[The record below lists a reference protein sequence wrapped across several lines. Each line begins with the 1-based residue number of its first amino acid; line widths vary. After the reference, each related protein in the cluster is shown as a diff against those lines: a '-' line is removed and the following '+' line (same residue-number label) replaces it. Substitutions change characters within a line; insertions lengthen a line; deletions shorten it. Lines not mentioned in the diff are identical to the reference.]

1 MSVCL
6 VCSQSQL
13 CADGG
18 WSSSHIA
25 PALLLCLPLAERHPF
40 SPSASLHPSL
50 PPMPKL
56 AFTSDGFSTDDYGLE
71 TRERKKTCVLLEEG
85 AYARRDIALILFPSG
100 VLVCGIHLHRAKE
113 LHVCEFVGP
122 VCVSHPSPPSASLS
136 VSPPSRS
143 SGTQLAGCSSKN
155 LPANRR
161 GEERNGRQRVK
172 KNAGKRRDRE
182 ERRQRLVSGEKTRG
196 QKD

>member
-71 TRERKKTCVLLEEG
+71 TRERKKTLRPLRRRSVRAQRHCSQSFSLRCFSVWHSPPQSET
-85 AYARRDIALILFPSG
+85 ATRARVCRSSVRFPS
-100 VLVCGIHLHRAKE
+100 LPPLCFSLRLSSFTELQHSASRLFFKE
-113 LHVCEFVGP
+113 LACEQ
-122 VCVSHPSPPSASLS
+122 A
-136 VSPPSRS
+136 
-143 SGTQLAGCSSKN
+143 
-155 LPANRR
+155 RR
-161 GEERNGRQRVK
+161 GE
-172 KNAGKRRDRE
+172 KRETKSEE
-182 ERRQRLVSGEKTRG
+182 ERRQKA
-196 QKD
+196 

>member
-18 WSSSHIA
+18 WSSSNIS
-25 PALLLCLPLAERHPF
+25 PALLLCLPLAERHSF
-40 SPSASLHPSL
+40 SPPASLHPSL

-71 TRERKKTCVLLEEG
+71 TRERKKNLHPL
-85 AYARRDIALILFPSG
+85 RRRSVRAHDIALILFPSG
-100 VLVCGIHLHRAKE
+100 ILVCGIHLHRVKQ
-113 LHVCEFVGP
+113 LHVCECVGP
-122 VCVSHPSPPSASLS
+122 VCLSHPSPPSASLS
-136 VSPPSRS
+136 VSPPTRS
-143 SGTQLAGCSSKN
+143 SNTQLAGCSSKN

-161 GEERNGRQRVK
+161 GEERNGKQRVK
-172 KNAGKRRDRE
+172 KNAGKRGDRE
-182 ERRQRLVSGEKTRG
+182 ERQQRLVNGEKTRG